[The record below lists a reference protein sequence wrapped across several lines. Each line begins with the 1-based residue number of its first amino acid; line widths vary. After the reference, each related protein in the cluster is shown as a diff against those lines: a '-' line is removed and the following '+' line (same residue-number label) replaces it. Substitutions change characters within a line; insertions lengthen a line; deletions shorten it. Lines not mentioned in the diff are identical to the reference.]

1 MPFCPNCGAQTNDRF
16 CPNCGAAVAAAPAAA
31 GAPGGAGAAP
41 QPAAEAGGG
50 LQPNVAGALCYLFGF
65 ITGIIFLVIE
75 PHNRNPVV
83 RFHAFQSIFLNVAM
97 IVYAIAFAIITMV
110 ATFVIHAFALLL
122 FPINLIIWL
131 GVFVLWLVLMF
142 KAYSGTPLVLP
153 IIGPMAKKQ
162 AGWQ

>member
-16 CPNCGAAVAAAPAAA
+16 CPNCGAAVGAAAPGA
-31 GAPGGAGAAP
+31 GAPGAGAAP
-41 QPAAEAGGG
+41 PPTAQDQGG

-65 ITGIIFLVIE
+65 ITGIIFLVLE

-97 IVYAIAFAIITMV
+97 IAYAILYGIFFMVMAFV
-110 ATFVIHAFALLL
+110 LHALALLL
-122 FPINLIIWL
+122 WPINLIIWL
-131 GVFVLWLVLMF
+131 CIFVLWLVLMF

-153 IIGPMAKKQ
+153 IIGPIAKKQ